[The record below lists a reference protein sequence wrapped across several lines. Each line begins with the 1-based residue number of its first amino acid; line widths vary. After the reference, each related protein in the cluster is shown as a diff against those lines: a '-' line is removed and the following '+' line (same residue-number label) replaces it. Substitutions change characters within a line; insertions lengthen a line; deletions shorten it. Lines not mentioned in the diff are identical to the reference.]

1 MPFLSKISDA
11 AVVPDIFNWSPEAG
25 RCISEWHQ
33 IVMRGDSPL
42 SVMERELI
50 ATYTSSVNSSDLCYG
65 VHKLVAEK
73 LGTEEGLSEAL
84 IDDIDTAPVDE
95 KMKSLLWFARKLTL
109 QPAKLIQADAQAVFD
124 AGWSEQALHDAI
136 NVICMFNFMNRIVLG
151 HGGTEGAISPHF
163 EAAADYLTN
172 VGYYNEDA
180 T

>member
-1 MPFLSKISDA
+1 MPFLSKISDT

-42 SVMERELI
+42 SVTERELI
-50 ATYTSSVNSSDLCYG
+50 ATYTSGLNASDLCYG

-95 KMKSLLWFARKLTL
+95 KMKPLLRFGRKLTL
-109 QPAKLIQADAQAVFD
+109 EPAKMVQADAQAVFD

-151 HGGTEGAISPHF
+151 HGGTEGDIAPHF
-163 EAAADYLTN
+163 AAAANYLTN
-172 VGYYNEDA
+172 VGYYNQDA